1 MIPVSRL
8 CRLMIGT
15 LLALACSTGIAA
27 TGPSSV
33 KKTPPPVAES
43 SGSPELVEVG
53 FWPTVIYNL
62 DVHSNTFYTTAY
74 VWFRWKGPLDPSETV
89 EFVNNVESWGMTKV
103 KTYPKPITLPDGR
116 QYQCLRIEGRFFQ
129 PFSLKRFPL
138 EHHRVSISLEDNTY
152 DASRIVY
159 SFDQKDSGI
168 DPGVEIPGWKL
179 RGSYGQAG
187 IHHYPTNLGDLTVG
201 QGGSDY
207 GCVRFDLEVS
217 RPVNFF
223 LWKLMLPVLI
233 VLTAN
238 WTALMLHPNQLA
250 SRVAMTGTALL
261 TTVFLEQSYSSNLP
275 EVNYLVLM
283 DKIYVV
289 VYLLIT
295 ASLVQVVIQGAL
307 DKKHLGNEYRTA
319 KVVDKASVVLQ
330 AAVFV
335 LSVFGIIA
343 TSR

>member
-1 MIPVSRL
+1 M
-8 CRLMIGT
+8 
-15 LLALACSTGIAA
+15 
-27 TGPSSV
+27 
-33 KKTPPPVAES
+33 
-43 SGSPELVEVG
+43 
-53 FWPTVIYNL
+53 
-62 DVHSNTFYTTAY
+62 
-74 VWFRWKGPLDPSETV
+74 
-89 EFVNNVESWGMTKV
+89 
-103 KTYPKPITLPDGR
+103 
-116 QYQCLRIEGRFFQ
+116 
-129 PFSLKRFPL
+129 
-138 EHHRVSISLEDNTY
+138 
-152 DASRIVY
+152 
-159 SFDQKDSGI
+159 
-168 DPGVEIPGWKL
+168 
-179 RGSYGQAG
+179 
-187 IHHYPTNLGDLTVG
+187 
-201 QGGSDY
+201 
-207 GCVRFDLEVS
+207 
-217 RPVNFF
+217 
-223 LWKLMLPVLI
+223 
-233 VLTAN
+233 LTAN